1 MDLGIKGR
9 RAIVCASSKGL
20 GRACA
25 MALANEGVHV
35 TLTARGAEA
44 LKKTADE
51 IRKANPGVTVT
62 EVAGDITTPAGREA
76 ALKACPDPDILI
88 NNAGGPPPGDFRNWT
103 RDDWIKAIDA
113 NMLTPIELIKAT
125 VDGMMARKFGR
136 IVNITSAAVKA
147 PIEILG
153 LSNGARAGLTGFVA
167 GLSRKTVIAN
177 VTINSLLPGPFDTD
191 RLRGTAKA
199 KRKSAASASNR
210 SCRNA
215 PSSIPPAA
223 SAPPRNSA
231 TPAPSCAARRPAS
244 SPARTSC
251 STAARSRARCEG
263 GLVRADGA
271 SARGAGHGEMPTPT
285 AGPGEVRVRLEAS
298 GVIRPMSAAAAAAI
312 ARWNIRASIPNSD
325 GAGIIDQVGDGVTR
339 LSSASASGCSTA
351 SVTAARSAPR
361 PNTSRSLNIW

>member
-25 MALANEGVHV
+25 IALAAEGVHV

-44 LKKTADE
+44 LAKTAEE

-147 PIEILG
+147 PIDV
-153 LSNGARAGLTGFVA
+153 SACPTARA
-167 GLSRKTVIAN
+167 
-177 VTINSLLPGPFDTD
+177 P
-191 RLRGTAKA
+191 
-199 KRKSAASASNR
+199 AS
-210 SCRNA
+210 
-215 PSSIPPAA
+215 
-223 SAPPRNSA
+223 
-231 TPAPSCAARRPAS
+231 PAS
-244 SPARTSC
+244 SPGC
-251 STAARSRARCEG
+251 RAR
-263 GLVRADGA
+263 
-271 SARGAGHGEMPTPT
+271 P
-285 AGPGEVRVRLEAS
+285 
-298 GVIRPMSAAAAAAI
+298 
-312 ARWNIRASIPNSD
+312 
-325 GAGIIDQVGDGVTR
+325 
-339 LSSASASGCSTA
+339 
-351 SVTAARSAPR
+351 
-361 PNTSRSLNIW
+361 

>member
-147 PIEILG
+147 PIEMLG
-153 LSNGARAGLTGFVA
+153 SVQR
-167 GLSRKTVIAN
+167 R
-177 VTINSLLPGPFDTD
+177 
-191 RLRGTAKA
+191 
-199 KRKSAASASNR
+199 
-210 SCRNA
+210 
-215 PSSIPPAA
+215 
-223 SAPPRNSA
+223 
-231 TPAPSCAARRPAS
+231 ARRPHRLRRRA
-244 SPARTSC
+244 
-251 STAARSRARCEG
+251 SRAR
-263 GLVRADGA
+263 
-271 SARGAGHGEMPTPT
+271 P
-285 AGPGEVRVRLEAS
+285 
-298 GVIRPMSAAAAAAI
+298 
-312 ARWNIRASIPNSD
+312 
-325 GAGIIDQVGDGVTR
+325 
-339 LSSASASGCSTA
+339 
-351 SVTAARSAPR
+351 
-361 PNTSRSLNIW
+361 